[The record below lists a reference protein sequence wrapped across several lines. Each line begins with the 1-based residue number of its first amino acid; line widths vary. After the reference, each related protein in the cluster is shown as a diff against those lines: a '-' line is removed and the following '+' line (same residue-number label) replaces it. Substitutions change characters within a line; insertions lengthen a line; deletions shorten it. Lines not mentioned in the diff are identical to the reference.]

1 MRQLFED
8 LDKKLAILGV
18 MFSIILAIYLAM
30 SVECIIYVL
39 TAVLTLISCSTW
51 LLIREKASLKF
62 DSYQSNSIIL
72 VLFSIFFF
80 LFAFSVLSIQFRM
93 NLYERP
99 LIYFILTSLMG
110 GIVALE
116 IIFSQENHNYF
127 ILFQTIVIGL
137 SVAWSQLLI
146 FPSLLGVDPWWHQM
160 FTTKIMETHYI
171 PDSYSYSK
179 LPIFHL
185 AIASTSLITG
195 LNYKF
200 ATMLSVSLAQIICNA
215 LFLFLL
221 GKFLFNQKVGLLA
234 SLMVIIANHHIF
246 MSYWSIPNSLAAVFI
261 PIVLYLLWKVRRDK
275 PLHATVLSILFMG
288 ILILTHTVTAMCM
301 AIILFVCW
309 AASNLYNILYSKTE
323 IPVSLTISLLFTVAM
338 FGWWTYAS
346 GHITTLANLI
356 KWGFSIDYFVHT
368 PKEIL
373 KYAATVPVPE
383 QIFNNVAM
391 FLFFSLSFVGIFYMI
406 SKKGNSFSF
415 AAALAGFILLALGFF
430 SLITGHSIIEH
441 RWWYFS
447 QILLAIPLA
456 VAIILIGKW
465 KGRSS
470 RFVSIFSFVF
480 VVSLTF
486 LMIMSPPANVDNH
499 IFSPNTGVRY
509 ALTESEMQA
518 IKITSEVWN
527 GTLGAD
533 RYYSSNSMWWMGY
546 NTKPI
551 DDCLYKK
558 DFKECRSMLVLI
570 RSEIIN
576 KPFKLFQST
585 YRLDYDPRI
594 ILEEEIEYSKI
605 YENGQVSGYLCI
617 QSQDAMNISSSGM
630 RMHGV

>member
-1 MRQLFED
+1 LNQSKSKLRISQNV
-8 LDKKLAILGV
+8 DKYIAILGAL
-18 MFSIILAIYLAM
+18 FSAILILYLLITIGRLIYLLTG
-30 SVECIIYVL
+30 VL
-39 TAVLTLISCSTW
+39 SFISCTIW

-62 DSYQSNSIIL
+62 DSSQSNSIIL

-80 LFAFSVLSIQFRM
+80 LFAFSILSIQFRM

-99 LIYFILTSLMG
+99 LIYFMLTSLMG
-110 GIVALE
+110 GIIALE
-116 IIFSQENHNYF
+116 ILFSQENHNYF
-127 ILFQTIVIGL
+127 ILFQIIIIGL

-171 PDSYSYSK
+171 PHGYGYSK

-185 AIASTSLITG
+185 AIASGSLITG

-200 ATMLSVSLAQIICNA
+200 ATMLSVSLAQIICNT

-275 PLHATVLSILFMG
+275 PLHATVLSIFFMG

-309 AASNLYNILYSKTE
+309 AVFTLYNILYSKTE
-323 IPVSLTISLLFTVAM
+323 IPISLTISLLFTVAM

-373 KYAATVPVPE
+373 KYAATVPIPE
-383 QIFNNVAM
+383 QIFNNVGM

-415 AAALAGFILLALGFF
+415 AAALGGFTLLALGFF

-447 QILLAIPLA
+447 QLLFSIPLA
-456 VAIILIGKW
+456 VAIMLIGMW
-465 KGRSS
+465 KGKNSRS
-470 RFVSIFSFVF
+470 VSIFSFVF

-486 LMIMSPPANVDNH
+486 LMIMSLPANVDNH

-518 IKITSEVWN
+518 VTTASEIWN

-533 RYYSSNSMWWMGY
+533 RYYSYYSSNSLRWIGY
-546 NTKPI
+546 NIAPI
-551 DDCLYKK
+551 DECLYKK
-558 DFKECRSMLVLI
+558 DFEKCRGMLILI

-576 KPFKLFQST
+576 KPFKLFQSV
-585 YRLDYDPRI
+585 YRLDYDPRTL
-594 ILEEEIEYSKI
+594 LEENGYSKL
-605 YENGQVSGYLCI
+605 YGNGQVSGYFYT
-617 QSQDAMNISSSGM
+617 QPQT
-630 RMHGV
+630 

>member
-8 LDKKLAILGV
+8 LDKKIAILGV
-18 MFSIILAIYLAM
+18 MFSIILAIYLTM
-30 SVECIIYVL
+30 SVGRIVYVL
-39 TAVLTLISCSTW
+39 TAILTLISCIIW
-51 LLIREKASLKF
+51 LLIRDRASLKL
-62 DSYQSNSIIL
+62 DSSSQPNSIIL
-72 VLFSIFFF
+72 VLSFIFFF
-80 LFAFSVLSIQFRM
+80 LLAFSILSVHFRPD
-93 NLYERP
+93 LYERP
-99 LIYFILTSLMG
+99 LIYFILTSSMA
-110 GIVALE
+110 GIVGLE
-116 IIFSQENHNYF
+116 IMFFKETQKYLILSQ
-127 ILFQTIVIGL
+127 IVIIGL
-137 SVAWSQLLI
+137 SVSWSQLLI

-171 PDSYSYSK
+171 PEGYCYSK

-185 AIASTSLITG
+185 AIASSSLITG
-195 LNYKF
+195 LDYKF

-234 SLMVIIANHHIF
+234 SLMVIIANHHIY

-275 PLHATVLSILFMG
+275 PLHATVLSIFFMG

-309 AASNLYNILYSKTE
+309 AVFNLYTSLYSKTE
-323 IPVSLTISLLFTVAM
+323 IPISLTISLLFTVAM

-356 KWGFSIDYFVHT
+356 KWGFSIDFFVHT
-368 PKEIL
+368 PKEIS
-373 KYAATVPVPE
+373 KYLATVPVPE
-383 QIFNNVAM
+383 QIFNNVGM

-406 SKKGNSFSF
+406 SKKGNSLGF
-415 AAALAGFILLALGFF
+415 AAALAGFTPLALGFF

-456 VAIILIGKW
+456 VATILIGMWQGKN
-465 KGRSS
+465 S
-470 RFVSIFSFVF
+470 RFVSTFSFVF

-518 IKITSEVWN
+518 IKTTSEICN

-558 DFKECRSMLVLI
+558 DFEKCRGMLILV

-576 KPFKLFQST
+576 KPFKLFQSA
-585 YRLDYDPRI
+585 YRLDYDPRTL
-594 ILEEEIEYSKI
+594 LEENGYSKL
-605 YENGQVSGYLCI
+605 YGNGQVSGYFYT
-617 QSQDAMNISSSGM
+617 QPQT
-630 RMHGV
+630 

>member
-8 LDKKLAILGV
+8 LDKKIAILGV
-18 MFSIILAIYLAM
+18 MFSIILAIYLTM
-30 SVECIIYVL
+30 SVGRIVYVL
-39 TAVLTLISCSTW
+39 TAILTLISCIIW
-51 LLIREKASLKF
+51 LLIRDRASLKL
-62 DSYQSNSIIL
+62 DSSSQPNSIIL
-72 VLFSIFFF
+72 VLSFIFFF
-80 LFAFSVLSIQFRM
+80 LLAFSILSVHFRPD
-93 NLYERP
+93 LYERP
-99 LIYFILTSLMG
+99 LIYFILTSSMA
-110 GIVALE
+110 GIVGLE
-116 IIFSQENHNYF
+116 IMFFKETQKYLILSQ
-127 ILFQTIVIGL
+127 IVIIGL
-137 SVAWSQLLI
+137 SVSWSQLLI

-171 PDSYSYSK
+171 PDGYSYSK

-185 AIASTSLITG
+185 AIASTSIITG
-195 LNYKF
+195 LDYKF

-234 SLMVIIANHHIF
+234 SLMVIIANHHIY
-246 MSYWSIPNSLAAVFI
+246 MSYWSIPTSLAAVFI

-275 PLHATVLSILFMG
+275 PLHATVLSIFFMG

-309 AASNLYNILYSKTE
+309 AAFNLYNILYSKTE

-373 KYAATVPVPE
+373 KCVATVPIPE
-383 QIFNNVAM
+383 QIFNNVGM
-391 FLFFSLSFVGIFYMI
+391 FLFFSFSFVGIFYMI

-415 AAALAGFILLALGFF
+415 AAALVGFTLLALGFF
-430 SLITGHSIIEH
+430 SLITRHSIIEH

-447 QILLAIPLA
+447 QILLAMPLA
-456 VAIILIGKW
+456 VAIMLIGMW
-465 KGRSS
+465 KGKNS

-499 IFSPNTGVRY
+499 VFSPNTGIRY
-509 ALTESEMQA
+509 AYTESEMDAASFFAQNSVETISTDWDYCDVLSCYYHCSRVRPLCNSLYKQNFLHDGA
-518 IKITSEVWN
+518 IKV
-527 GTLGAD
+527 L
-533 RYYSSNSMWWMGY
+533 R
-546 NTKPI
+546 
-551 DDCLYKK
+551 
-558 DFKECRSMLVLI
+558 KEIVNR
-570 RSEIIN
+570 
-576 KPFKLFQST
+576 PFRISGGL
-585 YRLDYDPRI
+585 YRLDYDPNTALSNNGFNRI
-594 ILEEEIEYSKI
+594 YDCST
-605 YENGQVSGYLCI
+605 VTGYL
-617 QSQDAMNISSSGM
+617 
-630 RMHGV
+630 